1 MHLDSLIIDLSLI
14 LIVASIATLI
24 MKKLKQPMVLG
35 YIIAGFLISPNFQY
49 LPNIIKGETITSWA
63 EIGII
68 FLMFALGL
76 EFSFKKIATVGGSAF
91 VTALTV
97 MTAMIFI
104 GYGVGQALGWQT
116 MDCVFLGGML
126 SMSSTMI
133 ILKAYEEYSLK
144 KEKFAQLVLGSLVI
158 EDIAGIFML
167 IILSTISVSKNIS
180 GLSLVSEI
188 GTLLLLLVV
197 WLIVGI
203 YLIPTFLKKIDKL
216 LNDELMIIISL
227 ALCMG
232 MVMIANFIG
241 FSSALGAFMGGSILA
256 GTVKAGRIER
266 LVQPIKD
273 LFGAVFF
280 VSVGMLIEPD
290 LLIKYIVPIIIITI
304 VTIVGQM
311 TFATLGMLLSG
322 QSLKTAVRGGF
333 SMVQIGEFSFIVASL
348 GMNLGVVS
356 NFLYPVVVCVSVI
369 TSFTTPMFIKNSEKV
384 YLWLDEKL
392 PKKVKVFL
400 RKNTSEHQSEDDKD
414 LDWKTYLKRIGIRT
428 FIAST
433 AMFAIY
439 WIGMQYIEPGID
451 GLFGE
456 QKSAY
461 ITAIIVVFMMIP
473 FIPLMHGTNKV
484 LYTKLWLK
492 HNANKLPLLT
502 LKFIRILIT
511 TAFIAQALHKLIGWP
526 FFIVML
532 VALLPASM
540 IIKSDYIRGKTK
552 SMEMSFVANFYE
564 RTLDKEKKELGFRG
578 NHHWLD
584 ESLHVARFKIV
595 RELNGSIMV
604 KDIGRNPHVHV
615 GVIKVIRDGKHYNMP
630 KGTFIL
636 KKGDELHTM
645 GTTAEIE
652 ASLLMLEQMEYI
664 EKIDYPKETLKN
676 YIYGQTFNHIPPEK
690 QIICVPIIAEDRFSF
705 TKKSIKNSG
714 IRERYRGSVIGI
726 ERANLLITHP
736 SIATVIQS
744 GDLIWVIGTKQMANK
759 LLKDD
764 ILGEV

>member
-14 LIVASIATLI
+14 LIVASVATLI
-24 MKKLKQPMVLG
+24 MKKLNQPMVLG

-97 MTAMIFI
+97 MSSMIFI
-104 GYGVGQALGWQT
+104 GFGVGQALGWST
-116 MDCVFLGGML
+116 MDCIFLGGML

-133 ILKAYEEYSLK
+133 ILKAYEEYNLK
-144 KEKFAQLVLGSLVI
+144 KEKFAQLVLGTLVI

-180 GLSLVSEI
+180 GMALFSEI

-197 WLIVGI
+197 WLVVGI

-227 ALCMG
+227 AICMG

-241 FSSALGAFMGGSILA
+241 FSSALGAFMAGSILA
-256 GTVKAGRIER
+256 GTVKVGRIER
-266 LVQPIKD
+266 LMQPIKD

-290 LLIKYIVPIIIITI
+290 LLVKYIVPIIIITI

-311 TFATLGMLLSG
+311 TFATLGMLFSG
-322 QSLKTAVRGGF
+322 QSLKTAVCGGF

-348 GMNLGVVS
+348 GMNLGVIS

-384 YLWLDEKL
+384 YLWLDKKL
-392 PKKVKVFL
+392 PAKIKVFL

-414 LDWKTYLKRIGIRT
+414 QDWKTYLKRIGIRT
-428 FIAST
+428 FISAT
-433 AMFAIY
+433 AMFAVY
-439 WIGMQYIEPGID
+439 WVGVEYIQPGID
-451 GLFGE
+451 NLVSSE
-456 QKSAY
+456 KSAW
-461 ITAIIVVFMMIP
+461 ITAAIVVFLMIP

-502 LKFIRILIT
+502 LKFIRILIAS
-511 TAFIAQALHKLIGWP
+511 AFIAQALHVLLGLP
-526 FFIVML
+526 FLIVML
-532 VALLPASM
+532 VALLPASL

-564 RTLDKEKKELGFRG
+564 RTLDKEKKELGLRR

-584 ESLHVARFKIV
+584 ESLHVARFEIV
-595 RELNGSIMV
+595 GDMQGGMV

-630 KGTFIL
+630 KGTFVL
-636 KKGDELHTM
+636 QKGDELHTM

-676 YIYGQTFNHIPPEK
+676 YIYGQTFNNIPADK

-714 IRERYRGSVIGI
+714 IREKYRGSVIGI

-759 LLKDD
+759 LLRDD